1 MPNNGRKIY
10 TETRNGVKYGVDLEA
25 DVYKVLGVS
34 PSQTLGAF
42 CDRVCC
48 NEHGKINK
56 FAKHKPY
63 AFGPFEELTDNL
75 RKAYNHGMSPTLLK
89 INYIEELCSTPPW
102 GQWSPPSPGE
112 HWCRVTDFEDYDHLA
127 EKFIRSV
134 ELRTSAGAN
143 YTVPICHNP
152 SHPQGSASLYG
163 RVQFDNTADLRL
175 SDFTANTVNGAT
187 LGDLYLTLGIAHE
200 VFDTIYVA
208 QADVPISEQMPEAVV
223 EMVTTDIY
231 NIDGVPNL
239 SDLGPNNKV
248 FLGLYPKIEV
258 GPGYVSKDFGSADLS
273 TLYSLDMWG
282 DGFRQV
288 VYNRQAPVKFGTG
301 GAGGTAPEKET
312 VVVRATASRK
322 QFDIAEYSYSEY
334 GSSLSLR
341 PQVNLGSDYIAWD
354 PSSSDKLSMLFGA
367 GWYLKFN
374 ARLEL
379 FENGMTAYDG
389 TIDVLPRDY
398 GGTSGASFDLVQWA
412 YGNPVYFEFNEPV
425 RFDGVYIG
433 SGVRYTG
440 RLTLTLDAYCS
451 TKIPLIRD
459 ASTGEDI
466 RLVCEFEI
474 S

>member
-1 MPNNGRKIY
+1 MSHTSTTISRPVAVSDVMAVLG
-10 TETRNGVKYGVDLEA
+10 TAETRISALCRHPA
-25 DVYKVLGVS
+25 
-34 PSQTLGAF
+34 
-42 CDRVCC
+42 
-48 NEHGKINK
+48 INR
-56 FAKHKPY
+56 FARCKPY
-63 AFGPFEELTDNL
+63 NFGGIL
-75 RKAYNHGMSPTLLK
+75 RDGITESTRRAGNFGMAPALLG
-89 INYIEELCSTPPW
+89 IGYIEQTCLTPPW
-102 GQWSPPSPGE
+102 GQWTPPEGTYPSRP
-112 HWCRVTDFEDYDHLA
+112 CRLGDFDGYNHLA
-127 EKFIRSV
+127 EKYITGF
-134 ELRTSAGAN
+134 ELRSSAGPQ
-143 YTVPICHNP
+143 YTLPIYRNP
-152 SHPQGSASLYG
+152 QYPHAEAGLTA
-163 RVQFDNTADLRL
+163 RIFTDNTADLRL
-175 SDFTANTVNGAT
+175 SDFAVNGVS
-187 LGDLYLTLGIAHE
+187 LGDMYLTIGVADVDLTRIH
-200 VFDTIYVA
+200 VA
-208 QADVPISEQMPEAVV
+208 QARVPVGDDSVDGLNVKI
-223 EMVTTDIY
+223 VTTK
-231 NIDGVPNL
+231 ID
-239 SDLGPNNKV
+239 DLAAFSPGNKV
-248 FLGLYPKIEV
+248 FAGLFPRKLDIDEQYRCA
-258 GPGYVSKDFGSADLS
+258 DFGSADLS

-288 VYNRQAPVKFGTG
+288 AYNEQAPVKFGTG

>member
-1 MPNNGRKIY
+1 MSHTSTTISRPVAVSDVKAVLG
-10 TETRNGVKYGVDLEA
+10 TAETRISALCRHPA
-25 DVYKVLGVS
+25 
-34 PSQTLGAF
+34 
-42 CDRVCC
+42 
-48 NEHGKINK
+48 INR
-56 FAKHKPY
+56 FARCKPY
-63 AFGPFEELTDNL
+63 NFGGIL
-75 RKAYNHGMSPTLLK
+75 RDGITESTRRAGNFGMAPALLG
-89 INYIEELCSTPPW
+89 IGYIEQTCLTPPW
-102 GQWSPPSPGE
+102 GQWTPPEGTYPSRP
-112 HWCRVTDFEDYDHLA
+112 CRLGDFDGYNRLA
-127 EKFIRSV
+127 EKYITGF
-134 ELRTSAGAN
+134 ELRSSAGPQ
-143 YTVPICHNP
+143 YTLPIYRNP
-152 SHPQGSASLYG
+152 QYPHAEAGLTA
-163 RVQFDNTADLRL
+163 RIFTDNTADLRL
-175 SDFTANTVNGAT
+175 SDFAVNGVS
-187 LGDLYLTLGIAHE
+187 LGDMYLTIGVADVDLTRVH
-200 VFDTIYVA
+200 VA
-208 QADVPISEQMPEAVV
+208 QAPVPVGDDSVDGLNVKI
-223 EMVTTDIY
+223 VTTK
-231 NIDGVPNL
+231 ID
-239 SDLGPNNKV
+239 DLAAFSPGNKV
-248 FLGLYPKIEV
+248 FAGLFPRKLDIDEQYRCA
-258 GPGYVSKDFGSADLS
+258 DFGSADLS

-288 VYNRQAPVKFGTG
+288 AYNEQAPVKFGTG

>member
-1 MPNNGRKIY
+1 MSHTSTTISRPVAVSDVMAVLG
-10 TETRNGVKYGVDLEA
+10 TAETRISALCRHPA
-25 DVYKVLGVS
+25 
-34 PSQTLGAF
+34 
-42 CDRVCC
+42 
-48 NEHGKINK
+48 INR
-56 FAKHKPY
+56 FARCKPY
-63 AFGPFEELTDNL
+63 NFGGIL
-75 RKAYNHGMSPTLLK
+75 RDGITESTRRAGNFGMAPALLG
-89 INYIEELCSTPPW
+89 IGYIEQTCLTPPW
-102 GQWSPPSPGE
+102 GQWTPPEGTYPSRP
-112 HWCRVTDFEDYDHLA
+112 CRLGDFDGYNRLA
-127 EKFIRSV
+127 EKYITGF
-134 ELRTSAGAN
+134 ELRSSAGPQ
-143 YTVPICHNP
+143 YTLPIYRNP
-152 SHPQGSASLYG
+152 QYPHAEAGLTA
-163 RVQFDNTADLRL
+163 RIFTDNTADLRL
-175 SDFTANTVNGAT
+175 SDFAVNGVS
-187 LGDLYLTLGIAHE
+187 LGDMYLTIGVADVDLTRVH
-200 VFDTIYVA
+200 VA
-208 QADVPISEQMPEAVV
+208 QAPVPVGDDSVDGLNV
-223 EMVTTDIY
+223 EIVTTK
-231 NIDGVPNL
+231 ID
-239 SDLGPNNKV
+239 DLAAFSPGNKV
-248 FLGLYPKIEV
+248 FAGLFPRKLDIDEQYRCA
-258 GPGYVSKDFGSADLS
+258 DFGSADLS

-334 GSSLSLR
+334 ESSLSLS

-354 PSSSDKLSMLFGA
+354 PSSSDKLRMLFGA

-389 TIDVLPRDY
+389 TVDVLPRDY
-398 GGTSGASFDLVQWA
+398 GGTSGASFDLVKWA
-412 YGNPVYFEFNEPV
+412 YGSPVYFEFNEPV
-425 RFDGVYIG
+425 RFDGVYVG

>member
-10 TETRNGVKYGVDLEA
+10 TEMRNGVKYGVDLEA

-56 FAKHKPY
+56 LAKHKPY
-63 AFGPFEELTDNL
+63 AFGSFEELTDYL
-75 RKAYNHGMSPTLLK
+75 RKSYNHGMSPTLLK

-112 HWCRVTDFEDYDHLA
+112 HWCRLTDFEDYDHLA
-127 EKFIRSV
+127 EKYITGF
-134 ELRTSAGAN
+134 ELRSSAGPQ
-143 YTVPICHNP
+143 YTLPIYRNP
-152 SHPQGSASLYG
+152 QYPQAEAGLTA
-163 RVQFDNTADLRL
+163 RIFTNNTADLRL
-175 SDFTANTVNGAT
+175 SDFAVNGVS
-187 LGDLYLTLGIAHE
+187 LGDMYLTIGVADVDLTRVH
-200 VFDTIYVA
+200 VA
-208 QADVPISEQMPEAVV
+208 QARVPVGDDSVDGLNV
-223 EMVTTDIY
+223 EIVTTK
-231 NIDGVPNL
+231 ID
-239 SDLGPNNKV
+239 DLAAFSPGNKV
-248 FLGLYPKIEV
+248 FAGLFPRRLDIDEQYRCA
-258 GPGYVSKDFGSADLS
+258 DFGSADLS
-273 TLYSLDMWG
+273 TLYSLDMWA

-288 VYNRQAPVKFGTG
+288 AYNRQAPVKFGTG

-334 GSSLSLR
+334 ESSLSLR
-341 PQVNLGSDYIAWD
+341 PQVNLGSGYIAWD
-354 PSSSDKLSMLFGA
+354 PSSSDKLRMLFGA

-398 GGTSGASFDLVQWA
+398 GGTSGASFDLVKWA
-412 YGNPVYFEFNEPV
+412 YGSPVYFEFNELV
-425 RFDGVYIG
+425 RFDGVYVG

-474 S
+474 N

>member
-1 MPNNGRKIY
+1 MSHTSTTISRPVAVSDVMAVLG
-10 TETRNGVKYGVDLEA
+10 TAETRISALCRHPA
-25 DVYKVLGVS
+25 
-34 PSQTLGAF
+34 
-42 CDRVCC
+42 
-48 NEHGKINK
+48 INR
-56 FAKHKPY
+56 FARCKPY
-63 AFGPFEELTDNL
+63 NFGGIL
-75 RKAYNHGMSPTLLK
+75 RDGITESTRRAGNFGMAPALLG
-89 INYIEELCSTPPW
+89 IGYIEQTCLTPPW
-102 GQWSPPSPGE
+102 GQWTPPEGTYPSRP
-112 HWCRVTDFEDYDHLA
+112 CRLGDFDGYNRLA
-127 EKFIRSV
+127 EKYITGF
-134 ELRTSAGAN
+134 ELRSSAGPQH
-143 YTVPICHNP
+143 TLPIYGNP
-152 SHPQGSASLYG
+152 QYPQAEAGLTA
-163 RVQFDNTADLRL
+163 RIFTDNTADLRL
-175 SDFTANTVNGAT
+175 SDFAVNGVS
-187 LGDLYLTLGIAHE
+187 LGDMYLTIGVADVDLTRVH
-200 VFDTIYVA
+200 VA
-208 QADVPISEQMPEAVV
+208 QAPVPVGDDSVDGLNVKI
-223 EMVTTDIY
+223 VTTK
-231 NIDGVPNL
+231 ID
-239 SDLGPNNKV
+239 DLAAFSPGNKV
-248 FLGLYPKIEV
+248 FAGLFPRKLDIDEQYRCA
-258 GPGYVSKDFGSADLS
+258 DFGSADLS

-288 VYNRQAPVKFGTG
+288 AYNEQAPVKFGTG

>member
-63 AFGPFEELTDNL
+63 AFGSFEELTDYL

-163 RVQFDNTADLRL
+163 RVQFDSTADLRL

-223 EMVTTDIY
+223 EMVTTDIA
-231 NIDGVPNL
+231 DL
-239 SDLGPNNKV
+239 ADLGPNNKV

-258 GPGYVSKDFGSADLS
+258 GPGYVSKDFSSASLS

-288 VYNRQAPVKFGTG
+288 AFNKSAPVKFGTG
-301 GAGGTAPEKET
+301 GAGGPVPEKET
-312 VVVRATASRK
+312 LAVQARPSFST
-322 QFDIAEYSYSEY
+322 F
-334 GSSLSLR
+334 SLSEVYIDQYTRVLHVR
-341 PQVNLGSDYIAWD
+341 PGIYFGSQHRLDWVPSDNLSRLFRMGWWPKFDAVLEIFDNGQPVFSSQVTVLPNDRVTDGSPGFDVQWRDGEPAYFDFPA
-354 PSSSDKLSMLFGA
+354 PLEFEGA
-367 GWYLKFN
+367 GLYP
-374 ARLEL
+374 
-379 FENGMTAYDG
+379 GVAY
-389 TIDVLPRDY
+389 TV
-398 GGTSGASFDLVQWA
+398 
-412 YGNPVYFEFNEPV
+412 
-425 RFDGVYIG
+425 
-433 SGVRYTG
+433 
-440 RLTLTLDAYCS
+440 RLTLHLSADTNSYSYIAIITDATTRSDVKFTSEDFTLY
-451 TKIPLIRD
+451 
-459 ASTGEDI
+459 
-466 RLVCEFEI
+466 V
-474 S
+474 

>member
-1 MPNNGRKIY
+1 MSHTSTTISRPVAVSDVMAVLG
-10 TETRNGVKYGVDLEA
+10 TAETRISALCRHPA
-25 DVYKVLGVS
+25 
-34 PSQTLGAF
+34 
-42 CDRVCC
+42 
-48 NEHGKINK
+48 INR
-56 FAKHKPY
+56 FARCKPY
-63 AFGPFEELTDNL
+63 NFGGIL
-75 RKAYNHGMSPTLLK
+75 RDGITESTRRAGNFGMAPALLG
-89 INYIEELCSTPPW
+89 IGYIEQTCLTPPW
-102 GQWSPPSPGE
+102 GQWTPPEGTYPSRP
-112 HWCRVTDFEDYDHLA
+112 CRLGDFDGYNHLA
-127 EKFIRSV
+127 EKYITGF
-134 ELRTSAGAN
+134 ELRSSAGPQ
-143 YTVPICHNP
+143 YTLPIYRNP
-152 SHPQGSASLYG
+152 QYPHAEAGLTA
-163 RVQFDNTADLRL
+163 RIFTDNTADLRL
-175 SDFTANTVNGAT
+175 SDFAVNGVS
-187 LGDLYLTLGIAHE
+187 LGDMYLTIGVADVDLTRIH
-200 VFDTIYVA
+200 VA
-208 QADVPISEQMPEAVV
+208 QARVPVGDDSVDGLNV
-223 EMVTTDIY
+223 EIVTTK
-231 NIDGVPNL
+231 ID
-239 SDLGPNNKV
+239 DLAAFSPGNKV
-248 FLGLYPKIEV
+248 FAGLFPRKLDIDEQYRCA
-258 GPGYVSKDFGSADLS
+258 DFGSADLS

-288 VYNRQAPVKFGTG
+288 AYNEQAPVKFGTG

>member
-1 MPNNGRKIY
+1 MSHTSTTISRPVAVSDVMAVLGT
-10 TETRNGVKYGVDLEA
+10 TETRISALCRHPA
-25 DVYKVLGVS
+25 
-34 PSQTLGAF
+34 
-42 CDRVCC
+42 
-48 NEHGKINK
+48 INR
-56 FAKHKPY
+56 FARCKPY
-63 AFGPFEELTDNL
+63 NFGGIL
-75 RKAYNHGMSPTLLK
+75 RDGITESIRRAGNFGMAPTLLG
-89 INYIEELCSTPPW
+89 IGTIEQTCLTPPW
-102 GQWSPPSPGE
+102 GQWTPPEGTYPSRP
-112 HWCRVTDFEDYDHLA
+112 CRLGDFDGYNRLA
-127 EKFIRSV
+127 GKYITGF
-134 ELRTSAGAN
+134 ELRSSAGPQH
-143 YTVPICHNP
+143 TLPIYRNP
-152 SHPQGSASLYG
+152 QHPQAEAGLTA
-163 RVQFDNTADLRL
+163 RIFTDNTADLRL
-175 SDFTANTVNGAT
+175 SDFAVNGVS
-187 LGDLYLTLGIAHE
+187 LGDMYLTIGVADVDLTRVH
-200 VFDTIYVA
+200 VA
-208 QADVPISEQMPEAVV
+208 QARVPVGDDSVDGLNV
-223 EMVTTDIY
+223 EIVTTK
-231 NIDGVPNL
+231 ID
-239 SDLGPNNKV
+239 DLAAFSPGNKV
-248 FLGLYPKIEV
+248 FAGLFPRKLDIDEQYRCA
-258 GPGYVSKDFGSADLS
+258 DFGSADLS

-288 VYNRQAPVKFGTG
+288 AYNEQAPVKFGTG

>member
-1 MPNNGRKIY
+1 MSHTSTTISRPVAVSDVQAVLG
-10 TETRNGVKYGVDLEA
+10 TAETRISALCRHPA
-25 DVYKVLGVS
+25 
-34 PSQTLGAF
+34 
-42 CDRVCC
+42 
-48 NEHGKINK
+48 INR
-56 FAKHKPY
+56 FARCKPY
-63 AFGPFEELTDNL
+63 NFGGIL
-75 RKAYNHGMSPTLLK
+75 RDGITESTRRAGNFGMAPALLG
-89 INYIEELCSTPPW
+89 IGYIEQTCLTPPW
-102 GQWSPPSPGE
+102 GQWTPPEGTYPSRP
-112 HWCRVTDFEDYDHLA
+112 CRLGDFDGYNHLA
-127 EKFIRSV
+127 EKYITGF
-134 ELRTSAGAN
+134 ELRSSAGPQH
-143 YTVPICHNP
+143 TLPIYGNP
-152 SHPQGSASLYG
+152 QYPQAEAGLTA
-163 RVQFDNTADLRL
+163 RIFTDNTADLML
-175 SDFTANTVNGAT
+175 SDFAVNGVS
-187 LGDLYLTLGIAHE
+187 LGDMYLTIGVADVDLTRIH
-200 VFDTIYVA
+200 VA
-208 QADVPISEQMPEAVV
+208 QARVPVGDDSVDGLNV
-223 EMVTTDIY
+223 EIVTTK
-231 NIDGVPNL
+231 ID
-239 SDLGPNNKV
+239 DLAAFSPGNKV
-248 FLGLYPKIEV
+248 FAGLFPRRLDIDEQYRCA
-258 GPGYVSKDFGSADLS
+258 DFGSADLS

-288 VYNRQAPVKFGTG
+288 AYNEQAPVKFGTG

-466 RLVCEFEI
+466 SLVCEFEI

>member
-1 MPNNGRKIY
+1 MSHTSTTISRPVAVSDVMAVLG
-10 TETRNGVKYGVDLEA
+10 TAETRISALCRHPA
-25 DVYKVLGVS
+25 
-34 PSQTLGAF
+34 
-42 CDRVCC
+42 
-48 NEHGKINK
+48 INR
-56 FAKHKPY
+56 FARCKPY
-63 AFGPFEELTDNL
+63 NFGGIL
-75 RKAYNHGMSPTLLK
+75 RDGITESTRRAGNFGMAPALLG
-89 INYIEELCSTPPW
+89 IGYIEQTCLTPPW
-102 GQWSPPSPGE
+102 GQWTPPEGTYPSRP
-112 HWCRVTDFEDYDHLA
+112 CRLGDFDGYNHLA
-127 EKFIRSV
+127 EKYITGF
-134 ELRTSAGAN
+134 ELRSSAGPQ
-143 YTVPICHNP
+143 YTLPIYRNP
-152 SHPQGSASLYG
+152 QYPHAEAGLTA
-163 RVQFDNTADLRL
+163 RIFTDNTADLRL
-175 SDFTANTVNGAT
+175 SDFAVNGVS
-187 LGDLYLTLGIAHE
+187 LGDMYLTIGVADVDLTRVH
-200 VFDTIYVA
+200 VA
-208 QADVPISEQMPEAVV
+208 QAPVPVGDDSVDGLNVKI
-223 EMVTTDIY
+223 VTTK
-231 NIDGVPNL
+231 ID
-239 SDLGPNNKV
+239 DLAAFSPGNKV
-248 FLGLYPKIEV
+248 FAGLFPRKLDIDEQYRCA
-258 GPGYVSKDFGSADLS
+258 DFGSADLS

-288 VYNRQAPVKFGTG
+288 AYNEQAPVKFGTG

>member
-1 MPNNGRKIY
+1 MSHTSTTISRPVAVSDVMAVLG
-10 TETRNGVKYGVDLEA
+10 TAETRISALCRHPA
-25 DVYKVLGVS
+25 
-34 PSQTLGAF
+34 
-42 CDRVCC
+42 
-48 NEHGKINK
+48 INR
-56 FAKHKPY
+56 FARCKPY
-63 AFGPFEELTDNL
+63 NFGGIL
-75 RKAYNHGMSPTLLK
+75 RDGITESIRRAGNFGMAPTLLG
-89 INYIEELCSTPPW
+89 IGTIEQTCLTPPW
-102 GQWSPPSPGE
+102 GQWTPPEGTYPSRP
-112 HWCRVTDFEDYDHLA
+112 CRLGDFDGYNRLA
-127 EKFIRSV
+127 EKYITGF
-134 ELRTSAGAN
+134 ELRSSAGPQH
-143 YTVPICHNP
+143 TLPIYGNP
-152 SHPQGSASLYG
+152 QYPQAEAGLTA
-163 RVQFDNTADLRL
+163 RIFTDNTADLRL
-175 SDFTANTVNGAT
+175 SDFAVNGVS
-187 LGDLYLTLGIAHE
+187 LGDMYLTIGVADVDLTRIH
-200 VFDTIYVA
+200 VA
-208 QADVPISEQMPEAVV
+208 QARVPVGDDSVDGLNVKI
-223 EMVTTDIY
+223 VTTK
-231 NIDGVPNL
+231 IDEL
-239 SDLGPNNKV
+239 AAFGPGNKV
-248 FLGLYPKIEV
+248 FAGLFPRKLDIDEQYRCA
-258 GPGYVSKDFGSADLS
+258 DFGSADLS

-288 VYNRQAPVKFGTG
+288 AYNEQAPVKFGTG

-322 QFDIAEYSYSEY
+322 QFDIAEYSYSQY
-334 GSSLSLR
+334 GSSLNLR
-341 PQVNLGSDYIAWD
+341 PQVNLGSDHIAWD
-354 PSSSDKLSMLFGA
+354 PSSSDKLRMLFGA

-425 RFDGVYIG
+425 RFDGVYVG

-474 S
+474 N

>member
-1 MPNNGRKIY
+1 MSHTSTTISRPVAVSDVQAVLG
-10 TETRNGVKYGVDLEA
+10 TAETRISALCRHPA
-25 DVYKVLGVS
+25 
-34 PSQTLGAF
+34 
-42 CDRVCC
+42 
-48 NEHGKINK
+48 INR
-56 FAKHKPY
+56 FARCKPY
-63 AFGPFEELTDNL
+63 NFGGIL
-75 RKAYNHGMSPTLLK
+75 RDGITESTRRAGNFGMAPALLG
-89 INYIEELCSTPPW
+89 IGYIEQTCLTPPW
-102 GQWSPPSPGE
+102 GQWTPPEGTYPSRP
-112 HWCRVTDFEDYDHLA
+112 CRLGDFDGYNHLA
-127 EKFIRSV
+127 EKYITGF
-134 ELRTSAGAN
+134 ELRSSAGPQH
-143 YTVPICHNP
+143 TLPIYGNP
-152 SHPQGSASLYG
+152 QYPQAEAGLTA
-163 RVQFDNTADLRL
+163 RIFTDNTADLRL
-175 SDFTANTVNGAT
+175 SDFAVNGVS
-187 LGDLYLTLGIAHE
+187 LGDMYLTIGVADVDLTRVH
-200 VFDTIYVA
+200 VA
-208 QADVPISEQMPEAVV
+208 QAPVPVGDDSVDGLNV
-223 EMVTTDIY
+223 EIVTTK
-231 NIDGVPNL
+231 ID
-239 SDLGPNNKV
+239 DLAAFSPGNKV
-248 FLGLYPKIEV
+248 FAGLFPRKLDIDEQYRCA
-258 GPGYVSKDFGSADLS
+258 DFGSADLS

-288 VYNRQAPVKFGTG
+288 AYNEQAPVKFGTG

>member
-1 MPNNGRKIY
+1 MSHTSTTISRPVAVSDVQAVLG
-10 TETRNGVKYGVDLEA
+10 TAETRISALCRHPA
-25 DVYKVLGVS
+25 
-34 PSQTLGAF
+34 
-42 CDRVCC
+42 
-48 NEHGKINK
+48 INR
-56 FAKHKPY
+56 FARCKPY
-63 AFGPFEELTDNL
+63 NFGGIL
-75 RKAYNHGMSPTLLK
+75 RDGITESTRRAGNFGMAPALLG
-89 INYIEELCSTPPW
+89 IGYIEQTCLTPPW
-102 GQWSPPSPGE
+102 GQWTPPEGTYPSRP
-112 HWCRVTDFEDYDHLA
+112 CRLGDFDGYNHLA
-127 EKFIRSV
+127 EKYITGF
-134 ELRTSAGAN
+134 ELRSSAGPQH
-143 YTVPICHNP
+143 TLPIYGNP
-152 SHPQGSASLYG
+152 QYPQAEAGLTA
-163 RVQFDNTADLRL
+163 RIFTDNTADLRL
-175 SDFTANTVNGAT
+175 SDFAVNGVS
-187 LGDLYLTLGIAHE
+187 LGDMYLTIGVADVDLTRIH
-200 VFDTIYVA
+200 VA
-208 QADVPISEQMPEAVV
+208 QARVPVGDDSVDGLNV
-223 EMVTTDIY
+223 EIVTTK
-231 NIDGVPNL
+231 ID
-239 SDLGPNNKV
+239 DLAAFSPGNKV
-248 FLGLYPKIEV
+248 FAGLFPRRLDIDEQYRCA
-258 GPGYVSKDFGSADLS
+258 DFGSADLS

-288 VYNRQAPVKFGTG
+288 AYNEQAPVKFGTG

-474 S
+474 N

>member
-1 MPNNGRKIY
+1 MSHTSTTISRPVAVSDVMAVLGT
-10 TETRNGVKYGVDLEA
+10 TETRISALCRHPA
-25 DVYKVLGVS
+25 
-34 PSQTLGAF
+34 
-42 CDRVCC
+42 
-48 NEHGKINK
+48 INR
-56 FAKHKPY
+56 FARCKPY
-63 AFGPFEELTDNL
+63 NFGGIL
-75 RKAYNHGMSPTLLK
+75 RDGITESIRRAGNFGMAPTLLG
-89 INYIEELCSTPPW
+89 IGTIEQSCLTPPW
-102 GQWSPPSPGE
+102 GQWTPPEGTYPSRP
-112 HWCRVTDFEDYDHLA
+112 CRLGDFDGYNRLA
-127 EKFIRSV
+127 EKYITGF
-134 ELRTSAGAN
+134 ELRSSAGAK
-143 YTVPICHNP
+143 YTLPIYSNP
-152 SHPQGSASLYG
+152 QYPQAEAGLTA
-163 RVQFDNTADLRL
+163 RIFTDNTADLRL
-175 SDFTANTVNGAT
+175 SDFAVNGVS
-187 LGDLYLTLGIAHE
+187 LGDMYLTIGVADVDLTRVH
-200 VFDTIYVA
+200 VA
-208 QADVPISEQMPEAVV
+208 QARVPVGDDSVDGLNVKI
-223 EMVTTDIY
+223 VTTK
-231 NIDGVPNL
+231 IDEL
-239 SDLGPNNKV
+239 AAFGPGNKV
-248 FLGLYPKIEV
+248 FAGLFPRKLDIDEQYRCA
-258 GPGYVSKDFGSADLS
+258 DFGSADLS

-288 VYNRQAPVKFGTG
+288 AYNEQAPVKFGTG

>member
-1 MPNNGRKIY
+1 MSHTSTTISRPVAVSDVQAVLG
-10 TETRNGVKYGVDLEA
+10 TAETRISALCRHPA
-25 DVYKVLGVS
+25 
-34 PSQTLGAF
+34 
-42 CDRVCC
+42 
-48 NEHGKINK
+48 INR
-56 FAKHKPY
+56 FARCKPY
-63 AFGPFEELTDNL
+63 NFGGIL
-75 RKAYNHGMSPTLLK
+75 RDGITESTRRAGNFGMAPALLG
-89 INYIEELCSTPPW
+89 IGYIEQTCLTPPW
-102 GQWSPPSPGE
+102 GQWTPPEGTYPSRP
-112 HWCRVTDFEDYDHLA
+112 CRLGDFDGYNHLA
-127 EKFIRSV
+127 EKYITGF
-134 ELRTSAGAN
+134 ELRSSAGPQ
-143 YTVPICHNP
+143 YTLPIYRNP
-152 SHPQGSASLYG
+152 QYPQAEAGLTA
-163 RVQFDNTADLRL
+163 RIFTDNTADLRL
-175 SDFTANTVNGAT
+175 SDFAVNGVS
-187 LGDLYLTLGIAHE
+187 LGDMYLTIGVADVDLTRVH
-200 VFDTIYVA
+200 VA
-208 QADVPISEQMPEAVV
+208 QARVPVGDDSVDGLNV
-223 EMVTTDIY
+223 EIVTTK
-231 NIDGVPNL
+231 ID
-239 SDLGPNNKV
+239 DLAAFSPGNKV
-248 FLGLYPKIEV
+248 FAGLFPRRLDIDEQYRCA
-258 GPGYVSKDFGSADLS
+258 DFGSADLS

-288 VYNRQAPVKFGTG
+288 AYNEQAPVKFGTG

-341 PQVNLGSDYIAWD
+341 PQVNLGSDHIAWD

>member
-1 MPNNGRKIY
+1 MSHTSTTISRPVAVSDVMAVLG
-10 TETRNGVKYGVDLEA
+10 TAETRISALCRHPA
-25 DVYKVLGVS
+25 
-34 PSQTLGAF
+34 
-42 CDRVCC
+42 
-48 NEHGKINK
+48 INR
-56 FAKHKPY
+56 FARCKPY
-63 AFGPFEELTDNL
+63 NFGGIL
-75 RKAYNHGMSPTLLK
+75 RDGITESTRRAGNFGMAPALLG
-89 INYIEELCSTPPW
+89 IGYIEQTCLTPPW
-102 GQWSPPSPGE
+102 GQWTPPEGTYPSRP
-112 HWCRVTDFEDYDHLA
+112 CRLGDFDGYNHLA
-127 EKFIRSV
+127 EKYITGF
-134 ELRTSAGAN
+134 ELRSSAGPQH
-143 YTVPICHNP
+143 TLPIYGNP
-152 SHPQGSASLYG
+152 QYPQAEAGLTA
-163 RVQFDNTADLRL
+163 RIFTDNTADLRL
-175 SDFTANTVNGAT
+175 SDFAVNGVS
-187 LGDLYLTLGIAHE
+187 LGDMYLTIGVADVDLTRIH
-200 VFDTIYVA
+200 VA
-208 QADVPISEQMPEAVV
+208 QARVPVGDDSVDGLNV
-223 EMVTTDIY
+223 EIVTTK
-231 NIDGVPNL
+231 ID
-239 SDLGPNNKV
+239 DLAAFSPGNKV
-248 FLGLYPKIEV
+248 FAGLFPRRLDIDEQYRCA
-258 GPGYVSKDFGSADLS
+258 DFGSADLS

-288 VYNRQAPVKFGTG
+288 AYNEQAPVKFGTG

>member
-1 MPNNGRKIY
+1 MSHTSTTISRPVAVSDVMAVLG
-10 TETRNGVKYGVDLEA
+10 TAETRISALCRHPA
-25 DVYKVLGVS
+25 
-34 PSQTLGAF
+34 
-42 CDRVCC
+42 
-48 NEHGKINK
+48 INR
-56 FAKHKPY
+56 FARCKPY
-63 AFGPFEELTDNL
+63 NFGGIL
-75 RKAYNHGMSPTLLK
+75 RDGITESTRRAGNFGMAPALLG
-89 INYIEELCSTPPW
+89 IGYIEQTCLTPPW
-102 GQWSPPSPGE
+102 GQWTPPEGTYPSRP
-112 HWCRVTDFEDYDHLA
+112 CRLGDFDGYNHLA
-127 EKFIRSV
+127 EKYITGF
-134 ELRTSAGAN
+134 ELRSSAGPQH
-143 YTVPICHNP
+143 TLPIYGNP
-152 SHPQGSASLYG
+152 QYPQAEAGLTA
-163 RVQFDNTADLRL
+163 RIFTDNTADLRL
-175 SDFTANTVNGAT
+175 SDFAVNGVS
-187 LGDLYLTLGIAHE
+187 LGDMYLTIGVADVDLTRVH
-200 VFDTIYVA
+200 VA
-208 QADVPISEQMPEAVV
+208 QAPVPVGDDSVDGLNVKI
-223 EMVTTDIY
+223 VTTK
-231 NIDGVPNL
+231 ID
-239 SDLGPNNKV
+239 DLAAFSPGNKV
-248 FLGLYPKIEV
+248 FAGLFPRKLDIDEQYRCA
-258 GPGYVSKDFGSADLS
+258 DFGSADLS

-288 VYNRQAPVKFGTG
+288 AYNEQAPVKFGTG

>member
-1 MPNNGRKIY
+1 MSHTSTTISRPVAVSDVQAVLG
-10 TETRNGVKYGVDLEA
+10 TAETRISALCRHPA
-25 DVYKVLGVS
+25 
-34 PSQTLGAF
+34 
-42 CDRVCC
+42 
-48 NEHGKINK
+48 INR
-56 FAKHKPY
+56 FARCKPY
-63 AFGPFEELTDNL
+63 NFGGIL
-75 RKAYNHGMSPTLLK
+75 RDGITESTRRAGNFGMAPALLG
-89 INYIEELCSTPPW
+89 IGYIEQTCLTPPW
-102 GQWSPPSPGE
+102 GQWTPPEGTYPSRP
-112 HWCRVTDFEDYDHLA
+112 CRLGDFDGYNHLA
-127 EKFIRSV
+127 EKYITGF
-134 ELRTSAGAN
+134 ELRSSAGPQH
-143 YTVPICHNP
+143 TLPIYGNP
-152 SHPQGSASLYG
+152 QYPQAEAGLTA
-163 RVQFDNTADLRL
+163 RIFTDNTADLRL
-175 SDFTANTVNGAT
+175 SDFAVNGVS
-187 LGDLYLTLGIAHE
+187 LGDMYLTIGVADVDLTRIH
-200 VFDTIYVA
+200 VA
-208 QADVPISEQMPEAVV
+208 QARVPVGDDSVDGLNV
-223 EMVTTDIY
+223 EIVTTK
-231 NIDGVPNL
+231 ID
-239 SDLGPNNKV
+239 DLAAFSPGNKV
-248 FLGLYPKIEV
+248 FAGLFPRRLDIDEQYRCA
-258 GPGYVSKDFGSADLS
+258 DFGSADLS

-288 VYNRQAPVKFGTG
+288 AYNEQAPVKFGTG

-322 QFDIAEYSYSEY
+322 QFDIAEYSYSQY
-334 GSSLSLR
+334 GSSLNLR
-341 PQVNLGSDYIAWD
+341 PQVNLGSDHIAWD
-354 PSSSDKLSMLFGA
+354 PSSSDKLRMLFGA

-425 RFDGVYIG
+425 RFDGVYVG

-474 S
+474 N

>member
-1 MPNNGRKIY
+1 MSHTSTTISRPVAVSDVMAVLG
-10 TETRNGVKYGVDLEA
+10 TAETRISALCRHPA
-25 DVYKVLGVS
+25 
-34 PSQTLGAF
+34 
-42 CDRVCC
+42 
-48 NEHGKINK
+48 INR
-56 FAKHKPY
+56 FARCKPY
-63 AFGPFEELTDNL
+63 NFGGIL
-75 RKAYNHGMSPTLLK
+75 RDGITESTRRAGNFGMAPALLG
-89 INYIEELCSTPPW
+89 IGYIEQTCLTPPW
-102 GQWSPPSPGE
+102 GQWTPPEGTYPSRP
-112 HWCRVTDFEDYDHLA
+112 CRLGDFDGYNRLA
-127 EKFIRSV
+127 EKYITGF
-134 ELRTSAGAN
+134 ELRSSAGQQ
-143 YTVPICHNP
+143 YTLPIYRNP
-152 SHPQGSASLYG
+152 QYPQAEAGLTA
-163 RVQFDNTADLRL
+163 RIFTDNTADLRL
-175 SDFTANTVNGAT
+175 SDFAVNGVS
-187 LGDLYLTLGIAHE
+187 LGDMYLTIGVADVDLTRVH
-200 VFDTIYVA
+200 VA
-208 QADVPISEQMPEAVV
+208 QAPVPVGDDSVDGLNVKI
-223 EMVTTDIY
+223 VTTK
-231 NIDGVPNL
+231 ID
-239 SDLGPNNKV
+239 DLAAFSPGNKV
-248 FLGLYPKIEV
+248 FAGLFPRKLDIDEQYRCA
-258 GPGYVSKDFGSADLS
+258 DFGSADLS

-288 VYNRQAPVKFGTG
+288 AYNEQAPVKFGTG

>member
-1 MPNNGRKIY
+1 MSHTSTTISRPVAVSDVQAVLG
-10 TETRNGVKYGVDLEA
+10 TAETRISALCRHPA
-25 DVYKVLGVS
+25 
-34 PSQTLGAF
+34 
-42 CDRVCC
+42 
-48 NEHGKINK
+48 INR
-56 FAKHKPY
+56 FARCKPY
-63 AFGPFEELTDNL
+63 NFGGIL
-75 RKAYNHGMSPTLLK
+75 RDGITESTRRAGNFGMAPALLG
-89 INYIEELCSTPPW
+89 IGYIEQTCLTPPW
-102 GQWSPPSPGE
+102 GQWTPPEGTYPSRP
-112 HWCRVTDFEDYDHLA
+112 CRLGDFDGYNHLA
-127 EKFIRSV
+127 EKYITGF
-134 ELRTSAGAN
+134 ELRSSAGPQ
-143 YTVPICHNP
+143 YTLPIYRNP
-152 SHPQGSASLYG
+152 QYPHAEAGLTA
-163 RVQFDNTADLRL
+163 RIFTDNTADLRL
-175 SDFTANTVNGAT
+175 SDFAVNGVS
-187 LGDLYLTLGIAHE
+187 LGDMYLTIGVADVDLTRVH
-200 VFDTIYVA
+200 VA
-208 QADVPISEQMPEAVV
+208 QAPVPVGDDSVDGLNVKI
-223 EMVTTDIY
+223 VTTK
-231 NIDGVPNL
+231 ID
-239 SDLGPNNKV
+239 DLAAFSPGNKV
-248 FLGLYPKIEV
+248 FAGLFPRKLDIDEQYRCA
-258 GPGYVSKDFGSADLS
+258 DFGSADLS

-288 VYNRQAPVKFGTG
+288 AYNEQAPVKFGTG

>member
-1 MPNNGRKIY
+1 MSHTSTTISRPVAVSDVQAVLG
-10 TETRNGVKYGVDLEA
+10 TAETRISALCRHPA
-25 DVYKVLGVS
+25 
-34 PSQTLGAF
+34 
-42 CDRVCC
+42 
-48 NEHGKINK
+48 INR
-56 FAKHKPY
+56 FARCKPY
-63 AFGPFEELTDNL
+63 NFGGIL
-75 RKAYNHGMSPTLLK
+75 RDGITESIRRAGNFGMAPTLLG
-89 INYIEELCSTPPW
+89 IGTIEQTCLTPPW
-102 GQWSPPSPGE
+102 GQWTPPEGTYPSRP
-112 HWCRVTDFEDYDHLA
+112 CRLGDFDGYNRLA
-127 EKFIRSV
+127 EKYITGF
-134 ELRTSAGAN
+134 ELRSSAGAK
-143 YTVPICHNP
+143 YTLPIYSNP
-152 SHPQGSASLYG
+152 QYPQAEAGLTA
-163 RVQFDNTADLRL
+163 RIFTDNTADLRL
-175 SDFTANTVNGAT
+175 SDFAVNGVS
-187 LGDLYLTLGIAHE
+187 LGDMYLTIGVADVDLTRIH
-200 VFDTIYVA
+200 VA
-208 QADVPISEQMPEAVV
+208 QARVPVGDDSVDGLNVKI
-223 EMVTTDIY
+223 VTTK
-231 NIDGVPNL
+231 IDEL
-239 SDLGPNNKV
+239 AAFGPGNKV
-248 FLGLYPKIEV
+248 FAGLFPRKLDIDEQYRCA
-258 GPGYVSKDFGSADLS
+258 DFGSADLS

-288 VYNRQAPVKFGTG
+288 AYNEQAPVKFGTG

-322 QFDIAEYSYSEY
+322 QFDIAEYSYSQY
-334 GSSLSLR
+334 GSSLNLR
-341 PQVNLGSDYIAWD
+341 PQVNLGSDHIAWD
-354 PSSSDKLSMLFGA
+354 PSSSDKLRMLFGA

-425 RFDGVYIG
+425 RFDGVYVG

-474 S
+474 N

>member
-1 MPNNGRKIY
+1 MSHTSTTISRPVAVSDVMAVLG
-10 TETRNGVKYGVDLEA
+10 TAETRISALCRHPA
-25 DVYKVLGVS
+25 
-34 PSQTLGAF
+34 
-42 CDRVCC
+42 
-48 NEHGKINK
+48 INR
-56 FAKHKPY
+56 FARCKPY
-63 AFGPFEELTDNL
+63 NFGGIL
-75 RKAYNHGMSPTLLK
+75 RDGITESIRRAGNFGMAPTLLG
-89 INYIEELCSTPPW
+89 IGTIEQTCLTPPW
-102 GQWSPPSPGE
+102 GQWTPPEGTYPSRP
-112 HWCRVTDFEDYDHLA
+112 CRLGDFDGYNRLA
-127 EKFIRSV
+127 EKYITGF
-134 ELRTSAGAN
+134 ELRSSAGAK
-143 YTVPICHNP
+143 YTLPIYSNP
-152 SHPQGSASLYG
+152 QYPQAEAGLTA
-163 RVQFDNTADLRL
+163 RIFTDNTADLRL
-175 SDFTANTVNGAT
+175 SDFAVNGVS
-187 LGDLYLTLGIAHE
+187 LGDMYLTIGVADVDLTRIH
-200 VFDTIYVA
+200 VA
-208 QADVPISEQMPEAVV
+208 QARVPVGDDSVDGLNVKI
-223 EMVTTDIY
+223 VTTK
-231 NIDGVPNL
+231 IDEL
-239 SDLGPNNKV
+239 AAFGPGNKV
-248 FLGLYPKIEV
+248 FAGLFPRKLDIDEQYRCA
-258 GPGYVSKDFGSADLS
+258 DFGSADLS

-288 VYNRQAPVKFGTG
+288 AYNEQAPVKFGTG

-312 VVVRATASRK
+312 VVVHATASRK

-433 SGVRYTG
+433 SGVRYSG

-474 S
+474 N

>member
-1 MPNNGRKIY
+1 MSHTSTTISRPVAVSDVMAVLG
-10 TETRNGVKYGVDLEA
+10 TAETRISALCRHPA
-25 DVYKVLGVS
+25 
-34 PSQTLGAF
+34 
-42 CDRVCC
+42 
-48 NEHGKINK
+48 INR
-56 FAKHKPY
+56 FARCKPY
-63 AFGPFEELTDNL
+63 NFGGIL
-75 RKAYNHGMSPTLLK
+75 RDGITESIRRAGNFGMAPTLLG
-89 INYIEELCSTPPW
+89 IGTIEQTCLTPPW
-102 GQWSPPSPGE
+102 GQWTPPEGTYPSRP
-112 HWCRVTDFEDYDHLA
+112 CRLGDFDGYNRLA
-127 EKFIRSV
+127 EKYITGF
-134 ELRTSAGAN
+134 ELRSSAGAK
-143 YTVPICHNP
+143 YTLPIYSNP
-152 SHPQGSASLYG
+152 QYPQAEAGLTA
-163 RVQFDNTADLRL
+163 RIFTDNTADLRL
-175 SDFTANTVNGAT
+175 SDFAVNGVS
-187 LGDLYLTLGIAHE
+187 LGDMYLTIGVADVDLTRIH
-200 VFDTIYVA
+200 VA
-208 QADVPISEQMPEAVV
+208 QARVPVGDDSVDGLNV
-223 EMVTTDIY
+223 EIVTTK
-231 NIDGVPNL
+231 ID
-239 SDLGPNNKV
+239 DLAAFSPGNKV
-248 FLGLYPKIEV
+248 FAGLFPRRLDIDEQYRCA
-258 GPGYVSKDFGSADLS
+258 DFGSADLS

-288 VYNRQAPVKFGTG
+288 AYNEQAPVKFGTG

-322 QFDIAEYSYSEY
+322 QFDIAEYSYSQY
-334 GSSLSLR
+334 GSSLNLR
-341 PQVNLGSDYIAWD
+341 PQVNLGSDHIAWD
-354 PSSSDKLSMLFGA
+354 PSSSDKLRMLFGA

-425 RFDGVYIG
+425 RFDGVYVG

-474 S
+474 N

>member
-1 MPNNGRKIY
+1 MSHTSTTISRPVAVSDVQAVLG
-10 TETRNGVKYGVDLEA
+10 TAETRISALCRHPA
-25 DVYKVLGVS
+25 
-34 PSQTLGAF
+34 
-42 CDRVCC
+42 
-48 NEHGKINK
+48 INR
-56 FAKHKPY
+56 FARCKPY
-63 AFGPFEELTDNL
+63 NFGGIL
-75 RKAYNHGMSPTLLK
+75 RDGITESTRRAGNFGMAPALLG
-89 INYIEELCSTPPW
+89 IGYIEQTCLTPPW
-102 GQWSPPSPGE
+102 GQWTPPEGTYPSRP
-112 HWCRVTDFEDYDHLA
+112 CRLGDFDGYNHLA
-127 EKFIRSV
+127 EKYITGF
-134 ELRTSAGAN
+134 ELRSSAGPQH
-143 YTVPICHNP
+143 TLPIYGNP
-152 SHPQGSASLYG
+152 QYPQAEAGLTA
-163 RVQFDNTADLRL
+163 RIFTDNTADLML
-175 SDFTANTVNGAT
+175 SDFAVNGVS
-187 LGDLYLTLGIAHE
+187 LGDMYLTIGVADVDLTRIH
-200 VFDTIYVA
+200 VA
-208 QADVPISEQMPEAVV
+208 QARVPVGDDSVDGLNV
-223 EMVTTDIY
+223 EIVTTK
-231 NIDGVPNL
+231 ID
-239 SDLGPNNKV
+239 DLAAFSPGNKV
-248 FLGLYPKIEV
+248 FAGLFPRRLDIDEQYRCA
-258 GPGYVSKDFGSADLS
+258 DFGSADLS

-288 VYNRQAPVKFGTG
+288 AYNEQAPVKFGTG

>member
-1 MPNNGRKIY
+1 MSHTSTTISRPVAVSDVMAVLG
-10 TETRNGVKYGVDLEA
+10 TAETRISALCRHPA
-25 DVYKVLGVS
+25 
-34 PSQTLGAF
+34 
-42 CDRVCC
+42 
-48 NEHGKINK
+48 INR
-56 FAKHKPY
+56 FARCKPY
-63 AFGPFEELTDNL
+63 NFGGIL
-75 RKAYNHGMSPTLLK
+75 RDGITESTRRAGNFGMAPALLG
-89 INYIEELCSTPPW
+89 IGYIEQTCLTPPW
-102 GQWSPPSPGE
+102 GQWTPPEGTYPSRP
-112 HWCRVTDFEDYDHLA
+112 CRLGDFDGYNRLA
-127 EKFIRSV
+127 EKYITGF
-134 ELRTSAGAN
+134 ELRSSAGPQ
-143 YTVPICHNP
+143 YTLPIYRNP
-152 SHPQGSASLYG
+152 QYPHAEAGLTA
-163 RVQFDNTADLRL
+163 RIFTDNTADLRL
-175 SDFTANTVNGAT
+175 SDFAVNGVS
-187 LGDLYLTLGIAHE
+187 LGDMYLTIGVADVDLTRVH
-200 VFDTIYVA
+200 VA
-208 QADVPISEQMPEAVV
+208 QAPVPVGDDSVDGLNVKI
-223 EMVTTDIY
+223 VTTK
-231 NIDGVPNL
+231 ID
-239 SDLGPNNKV
+239 DLAAFSPGNKV
-248 FLGLYPKIEV
+248 FAGLFPRKLDIDEQYRCA
-258 GPGYVSKDFGSADLS
+258 DFGSADLS

-288 VYNRQAPVKFGTG
+288 AYNEQAPVKFGTS

>member
-1 MPNNGRKIY
+1 MSHTSTTISRPVAVSDVMAVLG
-10 TETRNGVKYGVDLEA
+10 TAETRISALCRHPA
-25 DVYKVLGVS
+25 
-34 PSQTLGAF
+34 
-42 CDRVCC
+42 
-48 NEHGKINK
+48 INR
-56 FAKHKPY
+56 FARCKPY
-63 AFGPFEELTDNL
+63 NFGGIL
-75 RKAYNHGMSPTLLK
+75 RDGITESTRRAGNFGMAPALLG
-89 INYIEELCSTPPW
+89 IGYIEQTCLTPPW
-102 GQWSPPSPGE
+102 GQWTPPEGTYPSRP
-112 HWCRVTDFEDYDHLA
+112 CRLGDFDGYNRLA
-127 EKFIRSV
+127 EKYITGF
-134 ELRTSAGAN
+134 ELRSSAGPQ
-143 YTVPICHNP
+143 YTLPIYRNP
-152 SHPQGSASLYG
+152 QYPHAEAGLTA
-163 RVQFDNTADLRL
+163 RIFTDNTADLRL
-175 SDFTANTVNGAT
+175 SDFAVNGVS
-187 LGDLYLTLGIAHE
+187 LGDMYLTIGVADVDLTRVH
-200 VFDTIYVA
+200 VA
-208 QADVPISEQMPEAVV
+208 QAPVPVGDDSVDGLNV
-223 EMVTTDIY
+223 EIVTTK
-231 NIDGVPNL
+231 ID
-239 SDLGPNNKV
+239 DLAAFSPGNKV
-248 FLGLYPKIEV
+248 FAGLFPRKLDIDEQYRCA
-258 GPGYVSKDFGSADLS
+258 DFGSADLS

-354 PSSSDKLSMLFGA
+354 PSSSDKLRMLFGA

>member
-1 MPNNGRKIY
+1 MSHTSTTISRPVAVSDVQAVLG
-10 TETRNGVKYGVDLEA
+10 TAETRISALCRHPA
-25 DVYKVLGVS
+25 
-34 PSQTLGAF
+34 
-42 CDRVCC
+42 
-48 NEHGKINK
+48 INR
-56 FAKHKPY
+56 FARCKPY
-63 AFGPFEELTDNL
+63 NFGGIL
-75 RKAYNHGMSPTLLK
+75 RDGITESTRRAGNFGMAPALLG
-89 INYIEELCSTPPW
+89 IGYIEQTCLTPPW
-102 GQWSPPSPGE
+102 GQWTPPEGTYPSRP
-112 HWCRVTDFEDYDHLA
+112 CRLGDFDGYNHLA
-127 EKFIRSV
+127 EKYITGF
-134 ELRTSAGAN
+134 ELRSSAGPQH
-143 YTVPICHNP
+143 TLPIYGNP
-152 SHPQGSASLYG
+152 QYPQAEAGLTA
-163 RVQFDNTADLRL
+163 RIFTDNTADLRL
-175 SDFTANTVNGAT
+175 SDFAVNGVS
-187 LGDLYLTLGIAHE
+187 LGDMYLTIGVADVDLTRIH
-200 VFDTIYVA
+200 VA
-208 QADVPISEQMPEAVV
+208 QARVPVGDDSVDGLNV
-223 EMVTTDIY
+223 EIVTTK
-231 NIDGVPNL
+231 ID
-239 SDLGPNNKV
+239 DLAAFSPGNKV
-248 FLGLYPKIEV
+248 FAGLFPRRLDIDEQYRCA
-258 GPGYVSKDFGSADLS
+258 DFGSADLS

-288 VYNRQAPVKFGTG
+288 AYNEQAPVKFGTG

-341 PQVNLGSDYIAWD
+341 PQVNLGSDHIAWD

>member
-1 MPNNGRKIY
+1 MSHTSTTISRPVAVSDVMAVLG
-10 TETRNGVKYGVDLEA
+10 TAETRISALCRHPA
-25 DVYKVLGVS
+25 
-34 PSQTLGAF
+34 
-42 CDRVCC
+42 
-48 NEHGKINK
+48 INR
-56 FAKHKPY
+56 FARCKPY
-63 AFGPFEELTDNL
+63 NFGGIL
-75 RKAYNHGMSPTLLK
+75 RDGITESTRRAGNFGMAPALLG
-89 INYIEELCSTPPW
+89 IGYIEQTCLTPPW
-102 GQWSPPSPGE
+102 GQWTPPEGTYPSRP
-112 HWCRVTDFEDYDHLA
+112 CRLGDFDGYNRLA
-127 EKFIRSV
+127 EKYITGF
-134 ELRTSAGAN
+134 ELRSSAGPQH
-143 YTVPICHNP
+143 TLPIYGNP
-152 SHPQGSASLYG
+152 QYPQAEAGLTA
-163 RVQFDNTADLRL
+163 RIFTDNTADLRL
-175 SDFTANTVNGAT
+175 SDFAVNGVS
-187 LGDLYLTLGIAHE
+187 LGDMYLTIGVADVDLTRIH
-200 VFDTIYVA
+200 VA
-208 QADVPISEQMPEAVV
+208 QARVPVGDDSVDGLNVKI
-223 EMVTTDIY
+223 VTTK
-231 NIDGVPNL
+231 ID
-239 SDLGPNNKV
+239 DLAAFSPGNKV
-248 FLGLYPKIEV
+248 FAGLFPRRLDIDEQYRCA
-258 GPGYVSKDFGSADLS
+258 DFGSADLS

-288 VYNRQAPVKFGTG
+288 AYNEQAPVKFGTG